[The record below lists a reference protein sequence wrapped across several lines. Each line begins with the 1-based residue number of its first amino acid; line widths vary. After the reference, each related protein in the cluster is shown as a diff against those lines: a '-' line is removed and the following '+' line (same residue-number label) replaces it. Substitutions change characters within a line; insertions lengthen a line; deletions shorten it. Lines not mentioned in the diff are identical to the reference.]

1 MALRGW
7 AATTCT
13 RLHRRPT
20 VDLHITVAKATGS
33 GPTVIAAFDD
43 ALEAC
48 GTSRYNLIRLSSMI
62 PAGATVSTGAPN
74 LDGAWG
80 DRLYAVWAFK
90 SAQLLGEEAWAGI
103 AWLQHPEERW
113 GVFVEHEGSS
123 EAQVREEL
131 RASLDSLGKAH
142 GLTGADEGMS
152 VCGCRCDGEPV
163 AALVIAPFTTEPW

>member
-1 MALRGW
+1 MGLEISV
-7 AATTCT
+7 TTS
-13 RLHRRPT
+13 
-20 VDLHITVAKATGS
+20 TGS

-62 PAGATVSTGAPN
+62 PPGADVARRKPQ
-74 LDGAWG
+74 LDGKWG

-103 AWLQHPEERW
+103 GWLQDRDEGW
-113 GVFVEHEGSS
+113 GVFVEHDGAS
-123 EAQVREEL
+123 EAQVREEI

-142 GLTGADEGMS
+142 GLVGAEEGIA
-152 VCGCRCDGEPV
+152 VCGCRSDGHPV
-163 AALVIAPFTTEPW
+163 GALTMATFKTEPW